1 MFAHKVNDAIRFRL
15 CLIWTT
21 GTFEGSRFL
30 FRVFRGNMYG
40 KRL

>member
-1 MFAHKVNDAIRFRL
+1 MMRFDFVCVL
-15 CLIWTT
+15 Y
-21 GTFEGSRFL
+21 GQQGHFEGGRFL